1 MLFELA
7 RLALTNLTRNRSRLI
22 MTVSGVIVGTTAVMV
37 LLALTFGL
45 QNAAESGLGASAAL
59 TEIRLYAPPA
69 FVTRNN
75 DSDDPTPVLD
85 DATVAELSA
94 MPGVQT
100 IIPTLGF
107 NGSGELV
114 SGDYRAYAPIVGID
128 PALIVSLN
136 IPVAQGELR
145 LGAGE
150 AIFGG
155 QVTKYFIDPEA
166 SEYEPIEIDVFAEP
180 VVLRLTSYADNRQRD
195 YRLRPAAMLEPG
207 SGMYDGLMLMS
218 LDDVMALNEWVTG
231 ERQSRRDISYDQA
244 IVRTTS
250 REVTQEVAEAF
261 RDLGFYVEDA
271 GDFIRQ
277 LNDFFTTLRLV
288 LGSIGGIA
296 LIVAAFGIANTM
308 SMAILER
315 TKEIGVMKAVGAR
328 DGDVLTVFLIEAG
341 LVGLVGGG
349 IGVLITYGIQ
359 NVVNNALQ
367 QAAAAG
373 ENTGGGGGVMF
384 FLPIDPSRFDGQLL
398 AIPPELPL
406 FILAVATLVGLIAGL
421 WPALRASH
429 LLPVIAL
436 RSE

>member
-1 MLFELA
+1 MFFELA
-7 RLALTNLTRNRSRLI
+7 RLALSNLTRNRSRLI

-45 QNAAESGLGASAAL
+45 QNAAESGLGASSAL

-69 FVTRNN
+69 FVSREDMDN
-75 DSDDPTPVLD
+75 PAPILD
-85 DATVAELSA
+85 DDTVNELRA
-94 MPGVQT
+94 MPGVQAV
-100 IIPTLGF
+100 IPTLSF
-107 NGSGELV
+107 YGSGELV
-114 SGDYRAYAPIVGID
+114 SGDYHAYAPIVGID
-128 PALIVSLN
+128 AALVPMLN
-136 IPVAQGELR
+136 VAIAQGELS
-145 LGAGE
+145 LKSGE

-155 QVTKYFIDPEA
+155 QINQYFVDPEA
-166 SEYEPIEIDVFAEP
+166 SEYEPIEVDVFAEP
-180 VVLRLTSYADNRQRD
+180 VVLRITSYSDNRQRD
-195 YRLRPAAMLEPG
+195 FRLRPSAMLAPG
-207 SGMYDGLMLMS
+207 NGLYDS
-218 LDDVMALNEWVTG
+218 LLFLPLEDVMSLNEWVTG

-244 IVRTTS
+244 IVRTTD
-250 REVTQEVAEAF
+250 REITQDVAEAF

-328 DGDVLTVFLIEAG
+328 DGDVLTVFLVEAG
-341 LVGLVGGG
+341 LVGLVGGA

-359 NVVNNALQ
+359 NVVNGALQ

-373 ENTGGGGGVMF
+373 ENTGGGGAMF
-384 FLPIDPSRFDGQLL
+384 FLPIDPTRFDGQLL
-398 AIPPELPL
+398 AIPPELPI
-406 FILAVATLVGLIAGL
+406 FILVVATLVGLLAGL
-421 WPALRASH
+421 WPAVRASH